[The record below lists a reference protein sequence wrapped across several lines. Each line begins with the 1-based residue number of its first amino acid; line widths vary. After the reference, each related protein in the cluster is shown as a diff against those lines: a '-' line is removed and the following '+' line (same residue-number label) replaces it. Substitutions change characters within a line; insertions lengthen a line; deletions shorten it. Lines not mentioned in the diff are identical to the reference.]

1 MSPLRVALTFDAE
14 HPDRP
19 EAARTADAIVAT
31 LARHGIRAT
40 FFIQGRW
47 AEAEPGSVR
56 SIVDAG
62 HLVGHHSHY
71 HARMPLLTDPGLA
84 DDLAD
89 GASAVIAAGGSDPRP
104 WFRCPFGAGADDPRV
119 LAAVAAA
126 GYRHVGWHVAADD
139 WEPARTK
146 AVIVDEVVDG
156 VLAHGDG
163 AVVLFHSWPEV
174 TPRALDAVVERLV
187 AAGAEFCRIDELAEI
202 PAGVPG

>member
-1 MSPLRVALTFDAE
+1 VTRLRVALTFDAE

-19 EAARTADAIVAT
+19 NAARTADAIVAT
-31 LARHGIRAT
+31 LARHRILGT

-47 AEAEPGSVR
+47 AEAEPASVR
-56 SIVDAG
+56 SIVAAG

-71 HARMPLLTDPGLA
+71 HARMPLLTDTGLV

-89 GASAVIAAGGSDPRP
+89 GAQAVMAAGGSDPRP

-119 LAAVAAA
+119 LDALDAA

-139 WEPARTK
+139 WEPTRSA
-146 AVIVDEVVDG
+146 AVIVTEVVDG

-163 AVVLFHSWPEV
+163 AVVLFHSWPDV
-174 TPRALDAVVERLV
+174 TPRALDSVVARLT
-187 AAGAEFCRIDELAEI
+187 AAGAEFCRIDELADL
-202 PAGVPG
+202 PAGVPR